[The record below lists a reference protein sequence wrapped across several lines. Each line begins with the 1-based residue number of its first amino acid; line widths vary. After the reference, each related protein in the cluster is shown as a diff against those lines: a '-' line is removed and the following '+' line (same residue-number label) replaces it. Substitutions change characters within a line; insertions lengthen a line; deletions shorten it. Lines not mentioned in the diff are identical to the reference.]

1 MASLQSSW
9 FPISSPAFSFVSV
22 LNSGH
27 SDRCTVYYCFSL
39 YFPMACVRQN
49 VFLFFLFLSV
59 SLFSFSPSVPSFP
72 FFFVSLCCS
81 RLALNPGFKSS
92 SADCSSKPGLAN
104 CWWDPISKKPSQKL
118 ASRCRLWVQAQY
130 CKKTNKQTN
139 KQANKKSPSSSA
151 GTTGGNTVSGWSVF
165 SFFFGGRY
173 WGLNSGPTPWTTTPA
188 LFLWWVFLR

>member
-72 FFFVSLCCS
+72 FFFVSPYVAPGWPWTLDLRAPPLIVVQS
-81 RLALNPGFKSS
+81 QPWQIVGEILSQKNPHKNWLQGVGSEF
-92 SADCSSKPGLAN
+92 
-104 CWWDPISKKPSQKL
+104 KPST
-118 ASRCRLWVQAQY
+118 A
-130 CKKTNKQTN
+130 NKQTN